1 MTKSLLDGETIA
13 ARIIENAEKSR
24 QGQNQI
30 ATFEAKQ
37 ELAQIKAQ
45 MTKTFEEFQIA
56 KKNEADDLE
65 QYSEQ
70 AKADIKEIKA

>member
-37 ELAQIKAQ
+37 ELAQIKQQ
-45 MTKTFEEFQIA
+45 MVKTFDEFE
-56 KKNEADDLE
+56 KTKNSEADDLE

-70 AKADIKEIKA
+70 AKADVKDIRA